1 MRTLSRSILILA
13 CLLSLIGLSG
23 CEQAEEAAKKAGGE
37 LMTQAVDKAQQAIGE
52 LTGNTGESEDE
63 GKKEKED
70 TAEDEGKKEK
80 EDTES
85 AEDEG
90 KKEDAESAEEKAN
103 EEGG

>member
-70 TAEDEGKKEK
+70 T
-80 EDTES
+80 ES